1 MWKISAK
8 TIGKMWKSLLK
19 MPKKCG
25 MIYTKALEKCETKKE
40 DYLKMPYLSRKIEK
54 KLLQWKAEDNHR
66 PLIVK
71 GARQIGKTESIR
83 RFGKSQYSHY
93 VEINFIL
100 QEKFRSIFDDG
111 YDVDTIIKNITF
123 IDPTISLVPHETL
136 LFFDEIQACSKGATS
151 LKSFW
156 LDKRFDV
163 ICSGSLMGINY
174 QEIESNSVG
183 AKEDYVM
190 HSLDFEE
197 FLWACGYQ
205 PAHIDALYEHMVQ
218 LTPLSAAQM
227 DRMNTLFRE
236 YMVIGGMP
244 AIVSRFVAQDNY
256 SGILQMQQQLL
267 LDYEEDIT
275 KYAQGLDKAKIL
287 NVYRT
292 IPVFLGKSNKKF
304 QISKVAKGARNRDYT
319 GVLEWL
325 ENAGII
331 DICYNLSQPEL
342 PLKGNYDPMDRK
354 LYFGDPG
361 LLIGSLDEESQEDLR
376 YNKNFNIYKGALFEN
391 IIANMLTKEGFPLYF
406 YKNKKSTLKMDFMIR
421 DRNSLVPV
429 EVKAQDGSTISLNK
443 LITGKN
449 YPDICYGI
457 KLENKNIGYNDLFY
471 TFPYFLAFLLK
482 HFLKENADSLPSAK
496 PGQTD
501 SD

>member
-1 MWKISAK
+1 MNPYKY
-8 TIGKMWKSLLK
+8 M
-19 MPKKCG
+19 
-25 MIYTKALEKCETKKE
+25 EKCEIFIHNIWKNVVIYSKRCRKNVILSKG
-40 DYLKMPYLSRKIEK
+40 DHYKMPYLTRKIEQ
-54 KLLQWKAEDNHR
+54 KLLQWKSDSDHK

-71 GARQIGKTESIR
+71 GARQIGKTASIR
-83 RFGKSQYSHY
+83 HFGKRQYKNF

-111 YDVDTIIKNITF
+111 YDVDTIIQNITF
-123 IDPTISLVPHETL
+123 IDPSISIIPYQTL

-151 LKSFW
+151 LKSFA
-156 LDKRFDV
+156 LDKRYDV

-174 QEIESNSVG
+174 EEIESNSVG
-183 AKEDYVM
+183 SKEDYVM
-190 HSLDFEE
+190 YSLDFEE
-197 FLWACGYQ
+197 FLWAKGYQ
-205 PAHIDALYEHMVQ
+205 PTQIESLYEHMRQ
-218 LTPLSAAQM
+218 IQPLSTAQM
-227 DRMNTLFRE
+227 KALYQVFLE
-236 YMVIGGMP
+236 YMVVGGMP
-244 AIVSRFVAQDNY
+244 AIVSRFISQKNY
-256 SGILQMQQQLL
+256 SHILQMQQQIL

-287 NVYRT
+287 NVYRM

-331 DICYNLSQPEL
+331 NICYNLSQPEL

-361 LLIGSLDEESQEDLR
+361 LLMGSLDEESQEDLR

-391 IIANMLTKEGFPLYF
+391 IMADMLTKEGLPLYF
-406 YKNKKSTLKMDFMIR
+406 YRNEKATVEMDFMAR
-421 DRNSLVPV
+421 DRDSLVPI
-429 EVKAQDGSTISLNK
+429 EVKAQDGSTISLNR
-443 LITGKN
+443 LITSQN
-449 YPDICYGI
+449 YPDIHYGI
-457 KLENKNIGYNDLFY
+457 KLGNKNIGFNGSFY

-482 HFLKENADSLPSAK
+482 RFLKEHNEQLL
-496 PGQTD
+496 
-501 SD
+501 